1 MKMNNRTFGFVCGLA
16 FSACAIACTSVPTV
30 SSPSSAVAV
39 DRQEVETT
47 KEQPLKPVSKEDES
61 KTVLP
66 INPSVASTKESPDKS
81 PDLEPLTQRWVELL
95 AGDLDTLIEELDR
108 ADRATLERLVG
119 QPPSPGQRAAQLRLA
134 MIRMHSGEQAEL
146 PESVPAGL
154 AGVLE
159 RTRRLQT
166 QLGQSRPRRVGLLLP
181 KDRPWGEVLEKA
193 FRFGLGSS
201 TVEIVVASSENPEAG
216 MRELILD
223 YGVSLVVCGPFLKR
237 AHRAAVVAQRFRVPL
252 ISLARE
258 PGLSELGDSVFQVGL
273 TNEAQIDRLVAGA
286 MEMRG
291 YTRFAV
297 LFPRT
302 ASGWKA
308 LKRFT
313 DQVELR
319 GGQVSIKQPYPRG
332 ETTFTPLISSMVGRD
347 ATALNINPKYR
358 KCVSE
363 IDENLKGLRRK
374 RKVEFCRDHT
384 PPKIDF
390 DAIFIPDSVSAV
402 RQIMPFVELADM
414 VPNLN
419 ERMLWKTRKATDN
432 KELIATPI
440 LGMRQLN
447 SHYFASRSRTDVEG
461 TLFVDAYYPYDKQRA
476 LPGMF
481 TRAFRKANNRPPD
494 LLETLAYDLGLLI
507 NYLDERELVSSRM
520 LAQRALSELKD
531 FEAVTGPWS
540 MNKTGQVE
548 RPLYLLSIHK
558 RRILTESDRVQAL
571 EQKKKKQRRRGR

>member
-1 MKMNNRTFGFVCGLA
+1 MKMNNRTVGFVCGLA
-16 FSACAIACTSVPTV
+16 FSAYVVACTSVPTV
-30 SSPSSAVAV
+30 SSPSSAVMPEHKKV
-39 DRQEVETT
+39 DVSDDQQPKTPPKATQPNTSSTT
-47 KEQPLKPVSKEDES
+47 PASIGPIDES
-61 KTVLP
+61 IK
-66 INPSVASTKESPDKS
+66 KS
-81 PDLEPLTQRWVELL
+81 PDLEPLAPRWVELL
-95 AGDLDTLIEELDR
+95 AGDIDTLIEALDR
-108 ADRATLERLVG
+108 ADQATLERLVG
-119 QPPSPGQRAAQLRLA
+119 QPSSPGQQAAQLRLA
-134 MIRMHSGEQAEL
+134 MMRMHSGQRAEL
-146 PESVPAGL
+146 PDTVPEAL
-154 AGVLE
+154 ADVLE
-159 RTRRLQT
+159 RTRKLQT
-166 QLGQSRPRRVGLLLP
+166 QIGQSRPRRVGLLLP
-181 KDRPWGEVLEKA
+181 QDRPWGEVLEKA

-201 TVEIVVASSENPEAG
+201 TVEIVVANSQAPEAG

-223 YGVSLVVCGPFLKR
+223 HGVSLVICGPFLKR
-237 AHRAAVVAQRFRVPL
+237 AYRAAIVAQRFRVPL

-286 MEMRG
+286 MESRK

-313 DQVELR
+313 DQVEGR

-347 ATALNINPKYR
+347 AVALNANPKYR

-363 IDENLKGLRRK
+363 IPDNLKGLRRK
-374 RKVEFCRDHT
+374 RKVESCRDHT

-390 DAIFIPDSVSAV
+390 EAIFVPDSVSAV

-432 KELIATPI
+432 KELVATPI

-476 LPGMF
+476 LPGAF

-507 NYLDERELVSSRM
+507 NYLDTRDLVSSRM
-520 LAQRALSELKD
+520 LAQKALSELKD
-531 FEAVTGPWS
+531 FEAVTGPWT

-558 RRILTESDRVQAL
+558 RRILTESDRIQAL
-571 EQKKKKQRRRGR
+571 EQKKKKKRRRGR